1 MFLNDHAN
9 LGFFSGWHCHILGF
23 IYFAPFFITTGLNF
37 GESLASHWGSALL
50 EDEGWGAAWAVGKWW
65 EGSLSNISWK
75 TAQLA
80 KMGHWK
86 LEIGLSR
93 YQPSAFQLQYP
104 QRLES
109 RWNRCLL
116 LVWPLQFIQLALL
129 ELYKHSSAIYWYLCA
144 DSLKLYLQPEAWTA
158 GCVSR
163 GTKLVVPPTFHR
175 TCRKKF
181 GKLESFTFAY
191 WIATDVQRTKYH

>member
-104 QRLES
+104 SVS
-109 RWNRCLL
+109 RVAEIGVCSWSDHCSSSSWRCL
-116 LVWPLQFIQLALL
+116 
-129 ELYKHSSAIYWYLCA
+129 
-144 DSLKLYLQPEAWTA
+144 
-158 GCVSR
+158 
-163 GTKLVVPPTFHR
+163 
-175 TCRKKF
+175 
-181 GKLESFTFAY
+181 SFTNTA
-191 WIATDVQRTKYH
+191 APSTDIYVPTVWSCIYNLKHERLAVWVGVQSW